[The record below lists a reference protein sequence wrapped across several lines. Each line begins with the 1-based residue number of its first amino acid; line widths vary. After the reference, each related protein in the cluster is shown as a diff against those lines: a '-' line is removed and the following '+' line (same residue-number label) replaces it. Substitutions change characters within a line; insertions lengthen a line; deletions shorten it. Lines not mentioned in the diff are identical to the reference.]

1 MKKLLP
7 WLLAALAFQLCIY
20 LYLERVLLVP
30 AVGKVAT
37 RVISTNQIKP
47 GVSKLFSYDSTY
59 LAEVSKDGVKIYSV
73 KDNSRPVNQIDISDT
88 EKLTYFSWLEDRN
101 IALVGISK
109 PGTKGTIC
117 TLKPLN
123 MITDSHPVE
132 PTITGLAKGAE
143 IANVAFSP
151 DTNVVYIQV
160 KSGSI
165 SAIYRT
171 DANNKLTQVDNTP
184 AAIGRIANL
193 KSEDAL
199 IYDSINTGRVY
210 LRDKNGRKQVSPN
223 DGSQYALIGTDKND
237 NIYIGRLSTSGG
249 KVSSGRLVESVL
261 VGKMGGDFSPRPQ
274 MESPY
279 PVDNIKVDYDGKLL
293 LQ

>member
-1 MKKLLP
+1 M
-7 WLLAALAFQLCIY
+7 CIY
-20 LYLERVLLVP
+20 FYLERVLLVP
-30 AVGKVAT
+30 AVDKVDT
-37 RVISTNQIKP
+37 IVIATNQIKS

-73 KDNSRPVNQIDISDT
+73 KDNSVVNQVDIAST
-88 EKLTYFSWLEDRN
+88 EKLTYFSWLKDRN

-109 PGTKGTIC
+109 PGTKGTIV

-132 PTITGLAKGAE
+132 PTITGLSKGAE

-160 KSGSI
+160 KNGSI

-171 DANNKLTQVDNTP
+171 DANNNLTKVNNTP

-210 LRDKNGRKQVSPN
+210 LVDKDGRKQISP
-223 DGSQYALIGTDKND
+223 D
-237 NIYIGRLSTSGG
+237 
-249 KVSSGRLVESVL
+249 
-261 VGKMGGDFSPRPQ
+261 
-274 MESPY
+274 
-279 PVDNIKVDYDGKLL
+279 
-293 LQ
+293 